1 MDGRPWRG
9 PPGGLKQ
16 WLVCQVLHS
25 SRQKRRGPC
34 ASAKLESIRE
44 FQNHA
49 TARPYSLHLT
59 WSSSRFFYR
68 GFSRCSIS
76 RASSTSARSTSARRP
91 PAFGPWLCSSSS
103 CSRTSK
109 SRWTSF
115 KTEAC
120 RCTGRR
126 RPAAGVARR
135 VQRRQWSRRDRAADA
150 AT

>member
-59 WSSSRFFYR
+59 WSSFRFFLA
-68 GFSRCSIS
+68 GFLSLLDK
-76 RASSTSARSTSARRP
+76 P
-91 PAFGPWLCSSSS
+91 
-103 CSRTSK
+103 
-109 SRWTSF
+109 
-115 KTEAC
+115 
-120 RCTGRR
+120 
-126 RPAAGVARR
+126 R
-135 VQRRQWSRRDRAADA
+135 VQYICTLHFCTTSTGFWTLVMELVKLHKNVQKQVDVVQN
-150 AT
+150 